1 MKGQKVIIISE
12 NMTGCGVWDTVIMPD
27 IIQVCFGKM

>member
-12 NMTGCGVWDTVIMPD
+12 DMTGCGVWDTVLPD